1 MQNNLILWNL
11 ILVLIIKKWQNVQ
24 KIKINFMLINVNQEI
39 IRILVNKLKI
49 KKISKD
55 VKIANT
61 SDKAKKFA
69 SRISFINNHIHS
81 KSVTSYEFKKYNVL
95 LVSQYLQDLWSLKY
109 QNFKGLFI

>member
-24 KIKINFMLINVNQEI
+24 KIKINLVLINVHEEI
-39 IRILVNKLKI
+39 IQILVNKLKI

-61 SDKAKKFA
+61 SDKTKKFA
-69 SRISFINNHIHS
+69 SRISLINYHIHS
-81 KSVTSYEFKKYNVL
+81 KSVTSYEF
-95 LVSQYLQDLWSLKY
+95 
-109 QNFKGLFI
+109 

>member
-1 MQNNLILWNL
+1 
-11 ILVLIIKKWQNVQ
+11 
-24 KIKINFMLINVNQEI
+24 MLINVNQEI

-69 SRISFINNHIHS
+69 SRISFINYHIHS

-95 LVSQYLQDLWSLKY
+95 LVSQYLQDL
-109 QNFKGLFI
+109 